1 MAEEQIQGTQAE
13 ASVETEDQEGLL
25 DSILSQVEV
34 QAPGEQVDV
43 DDFKD
48 PESIAQKDRGAMVS
62 AALRVFMDAVT
73 EREQPV
79 DKIDKY
85 LFDSLIASVDEKISE
100 QLNEIMHHDKFQ
112 DLESSWRELKFL
124 IDRTDF
130 RRNVDIEVLNVS
142 KGELRESFEDAPELV
157 QSAMYE
163 HVYTNAFDQPGADPY
178 AAIVSGYEF
187 DNSPQDIALMQ
198 NASKVAASAHCPFL
212 GSVGP
217 QFFGKESMEEWK
229 KIPDLSAYMETADYV
244 KWNSFRQTEDAR
256 YLGLTFPRFM
266 LRLPYGEDT
275 EPVDNFDYEE
285 DVKGEDHDK
294 YLWGNSSFAFA
305 SNMIQ
310 AFMEDG
316 WCVQIRGPQSG
327 GKVEDLPVHVYDA
340 GRGDEMKIPTEV
352 PISET
357 LEFECSNLGF
367 IPLSHYQGEDYA
379 VFFSANSAQ
388 EPKEYDDDA
397 ATANSRIN
405 ARLPYVFLASR
416 ISHYLK
422 VLQRENIGATKDR
435 KLIEEELNEWLS
447 GLVTEMPN
455 PKPEQIAK
463 YPLRKGEVNVKEVPD
478 NPGFFKVETM
488 IMPHFQIEGMDIS
501 LNLVGKMPTE

>member
-1 MAEEQIQGTQAE
+1 MAEEKTQDAPAEAQAE
-13 ASVETEDQEGLL
+13 VEEESIL

-34 QAPGEQVDV
+34 NTPGEKVNVDE
-43 DDFKD
+43 FKD
-48 PESIAQKDRGAMVS
+48 PDSIATKDRGAMVS
-62 AALRVFMDAVT
+62 AALSVFMDAVT
-73 EREQPV
+73 DREQPI

-100 QLNEIMHHDKFQ
+100 QLDEIMHHDKFQ

-124 IDRTDF
+124 VDRTDF
-130 RRNVDIEVLNVS
+130 RQNVDIEVLNVS
-142 KGELRESFEDAPELV
+142 KKALRESFEDAPELV
-157 QSAMYE
+157 QSALYE

-178 AAIVSGYEF
+178 GAIVSGYEF
-187 DNSPQDIALMQ
+187 DNSPQDMALMQ
-198 NASKVAASAHCPFL
+198 NASKVAAAAHCPFL

-217 QFFGKESMEEWK
+217 RFFGKESMEEFK
-229 KIPDLSAYMETADYV
+229 KIPDLTAYMETADYV

-275 EPVDNFDYEE
+275 EPVENFDYEE
-285 DVKGEDHDK
+285 DVMGEDHDK
-294 YLWGNSSFAFA
+294 YLWGNSAFSFA

-327 GKVEDLPVHVYDA
+327 GKVEDLPVHIYDA
-340 GRGDEMKIPTEV
+340 GKGDEMKIPTEV

-357 LEFECSNLGF
+357 LEFECADLGF

-388 EPKEYDDDA
+388 EPKEYDDEA

-435 KLIEEELNEWLS
+435 KLIEEELNEWLG
-447 GLVTEMPN
+447 GLVTETPN

-463 YPLRKGEVNVKEVPD
+463 YPLRAGEVNVKEVPD

-501 LNLVGKMPTE
+501 LNLVGKLPTE